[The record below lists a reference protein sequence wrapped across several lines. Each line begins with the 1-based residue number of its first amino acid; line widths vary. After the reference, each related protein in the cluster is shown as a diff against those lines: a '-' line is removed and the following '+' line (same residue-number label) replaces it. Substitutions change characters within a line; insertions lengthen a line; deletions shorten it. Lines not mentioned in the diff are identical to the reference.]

1 MREGAMSAPS
11 SKLLNDTL
19 SVKREA
25 PKPRSFSKPY
35 WDATR
40 EKKLLIQYCRKTGQ
54 YQFFP
59 RATSLFTGR
68 PSDLEWR
75 EVSGKGEIFTYTVA
89 RRAREPFQGHE
100 PFFIATVTLDVG
112 VNVLGNV
119 VNCTTDEMRI
129 GLKVKPRWAPLPN
142 GAHLLMFEPD
152 RGAVKS

>member
-1 MREGAMSAPS
+1 M
-11 SKLLNDTL
+11 LNDTL

-25 PKPRSFSKPY
+25 PKPRSYSKPY

-119 VNCTTDEMRI
+119 VNCD
-129 GLKVKPRWAPLPN
+129 
-142 GAHLLMFEPD
+142 H
-152 RGAVKS
+152 